1 MANTIKIRRSTT
13 ASSVP
18 TTTQLDQGELAV
30 NVYDGKLFF
39 KKVQSGVESIV
50 TLQESAGSGI
60 TSLNSQTGAT
70 QTIATGTSGT
80 DFAVSSSS
88 NTHTFNLPDASASA
102 RGVITTGTQT
112 IAGQKN
118 LTGQIGI
125 NEGSPGSQL
134 QVTSGNS
141 ARKGIVVKAAASQTA
156 NLLEAQNSSATSIF
170 SVGYGGAL
178 YAAGAIT
185 TDGAIT
191 PSNSGFGPKLW
202 NGGQG
207 YSIGLGYGSTV
218 SGTYAIAIG
227 TNAAAGANGLKVS
240 WGYGGVSGVGGN
252 ITGLS
257 SGNCGINE
265 TSPGGS
271 LQVTSYGA
279 AVKGLIVKAA
289 ASQTANIFEAQNSSG
304 TVLAAISSAG
314 AISTSSTLSATGG
327 ITCGG
332 TFTIN
337 TNAITSSTDINLTPG
352 STADRVIF
360 NNLATTSSSANAV
373 FGSSGG
379 LAKST
384 SSLRYKTD
392 IQTLAEVNAEHI
404 VDNLRA
410 VQYKSL
416 AAGDPPENVF
426 IGLIAEEVAQIAPNL
441 VAYALIPEVSEVEM
455 VPDGVAYDRIAV
467 VLLPIVQRQ
476 KQQISLL
483 EAEIAQL
490 RERLDVLEGA

>member
-60 TSLNSQTGAT
+60 TSLNSQTGTT

-185 TDGAIT
+185 TE
-191 PSNSGFGPKLW
+191 
-202 NGGQG
+202 
-207 YSIGLGYGSTV
+207 IG
-218 SGTYAIAIG
+218 
-227 TNAAAGANGLKVS
+227 
-240 WGYGGVSGVGGN
+240 
-252 ITGLS
+252 
-257 SGNCGINE
+257 
-265 TSPGGS
+265 
-271 LQVTSYGA
+271 
-279 AVKGLIVKAA
+279 
-289 ASQTANIFEAQNSSG
+289 
-304 TVLAAISSAG
+304 
-314 AISTSSTLSATGG
+314 
-327 ITCGG
+327 
-332 TFTIN
+332 
-337 TNAITSSTDINLTPG
+337 
-352 STADRVIF
+352 
-360 NNLATTSSSANAV
+360 
-373 FGSSGG
+373 
-379 LAKST
+379 
-384 SSLRYKTD
+384 
-392 IQTLAEVNAEHI
+392 
-404 VDNLRA
+404 RA
-410 VQYKSL
+410 HV
-416 AAGDPPENVF
+416 
-426 IGLIAEEVAQIAPNL
+426 
-441 VAYALIPEVSEVEM
+441 
-455 VPDGVAYDRIAV
+455 
-467 VLLPIVQRQ
+467 
-476 KQQISLL
+476 
-483 EAEIAQL
+483 
-490 RERLDVLEGA
+490 